1 MEIGGRDNCGR
12 KFFFWSTAGL
22 ELLFWAT
29 KYKRQHKVKTTHY
42 PVRIREGVETGLIIP
57 GNIFVMLLLLLLLFF
72 PSMMMRHKLV

>member
-12 KFFFWSTAGL
+12 NFFFL
-22 ELLFWAT
+22 EHCCLEFLLWAT
-29 KYKRQHKVKTTHY
+29 KYKRQHKVKTAHY